1 MKYSHFYE
9 NSGIFHGSLMNIMGT
24 RFDMVMMG
32 KNESDS
38 IEIWEQIFLLLERL
52 HNKFSRFD
60 ENSEVFFVNLHAH
73 GQSVKLSDDLWEALS
88 DCRKYFEKTNGLFD
102 ITLNDFTQIRFQ
114 EKDKSVSFCSKETN
128 IDLGGY
134 AKGYAIEKIRSL
146 LVKSGVDNA
155 LVDFGNSS
163 IWAMGKHPYGHSWKL
178 AIPNPLDPQKTLY
191 EIELSN
197 QSLSTSGNVPNHTEH
212 IKNIRTGQF
221 SEERKLVS
229 VIAENAIDAEVL
241 STTLMVALPD
251 EIDRILIGFDIDK
264 YMIFNL

>member
-1 MKYSHFYE
+1 
-9 NSGIFHGSLMNIMGT
+9 
-24 RFDMVMMG
+24 MVLMG

-38 IEIWEQIFLLLERL
+38 IGIWEQILFLLERL
-52 HNKFSRFD
+52 DNKFNRFD

-73 GQSVKLSDDLWEALS
+73 GQSVKLTDDLWEALS
-88 DCRKYFEKTNGLFD
+88 DCREYFEKTNGLFD

-114 EKDKSVSFCSKETN
+114 EKDKSVSFYSKDTS

-134 AKGYAIEKIRSL
+134 AKGYAIEKVRKL
-146 LVKSGVDNA
+146 LIKNGVDNA

-163 IWAMGKHPYGHSWKL
+163 VLAMGKHPYGHSWKL
-178 AIPNPLDPQKTLY
+178 TVPDPLNAQKILC
-191 EIELSN
+191 ELDLSD
-197 QSLSTSGNVPNHTEH
+197 QSLSTSGNVPSHTEH

-221 SEERKLVS
+221 SDERKLVS

-241 STTLMVALPD
+241 STILVVAQPD
-251 EIDRILIGFDIDK
+251 EIDRILTGFDIDK